1 VRRCDGGGLQVITK
15 TSCNLTSLHNEGGS
29 GGWGYG
35 GVGSGTLLLDRLT
48 HHCHIGETGNESYR
62 FSHSN
67 ATAKRRGK
75 QREAARKRVDAESS
89 M

>member
-1 VRRCDGGGLQVITK
+1 VLACEKMAKAK
-15 TSCNLTSLHNEGGS
+15 TALHGKVNVCES
-29 GGWGYG
+29 TAMDKP
-35 GVGSGTLLLDRLT
+35 VM
-48 HHCHIGETGNESYR
+48 HHCHIVETGNEYYR

-75 QREAARKRVDAESS
+75 QREAARKRFDAESS